1 MIKKYI
7 LSFIFLTGTLFAS
20 EKENIKLLDE
30 IYEKQNYDMAI
41 EQGKKILLRYPE
53 SKKRKE
59 IEERIAKTYYLKK
72 NYKETIEMLQKIV
85 EKYQLTTKE
94 RDEYYYYI
102 GKSYLLIGDEKNSEI
117 YLKKIPK
124 INSYYERLVYDR
136 GVIYLGR
143 DEYEKAFKS
152 FQILTKIGK
161 ELKNSAIFNM
171 VLTAYNDENYSMA
184 IEVLNRYVVLKDKN
198 RDESVIAYIYG
209 TSYYKTDDEKNAIK
223 YLSKLAEKYDDT
235 PYGKKAIITLI
246 EIYANKKDFEMV
258 RKYSEML
265 EGTEEEKEA
274 FATLGDYYVSIKK
287 YKEAKENY
295 KKAGLENN
303 YRAIYGYGYS
313 FYQEGKYAEAL
324 PYFKKLEKSVYYNQA
339 IYYKFA
345 IYYNQRKYSQ
355 ILKERGEAKKI
366 VVTQQDN
373 DNINILI
380 ANSAYEM
387 KNYSLAKDY
396 YSRLS
401 LHTPSKDNFF
411 RVITMSGKLKEIN
424 DVEARFEEYKR
435 KYPKDTKYKKRIYI
449 AAGEAFYNNQR
460 SDLAEKAYKEY
471 LTSEPDKDIE
481 NYLTALLIN
490 EKKYGEASKM
500 LENQEPT
507 MENFYLKAVAATGI
521 GEYVVAEELYNK
533 ILNMINNDPTNELYL
548 KVKLNRINNS
558 FLEGKYQKTIEFG
571 EEYLK
576 ISNSPN
582 KEDVIEKIGLSY
594 FRMDKMDKSRE
605 YFSKLLEIETK
616 KIETKF
622 QIGETYIFEKDYNG
636 AKKIYQEAYDE
647 TTNEKQKEI
656 ALYSL
661 AKVAGLSNKIGE
673 LNKISKRFLKEYPES
688 EYKENMIS
696 IYSNAGEKIKSKNE
710 IITTYK
716 TIYENSSE
724 EHVKQNA
731 IEKLAQASFEK
742 KQYNTS
748 IKYSN
753 QLLDKS
759 KKSLLLAQNYEKL
772 NKLDLA
778 SKEYLK
784 LLNNAKYKEYG
795 TINLAKYYNFKKDYK
810 KSKKYYND
818 ILKMKST
825 YKDLAMFQL
834 GAINEVE
841 QKNKE
846 AIKNYTNI
854 FKKYPNSSYAEEA
867 KLKAA
872 TLNENVDLNTSAKL
886 YNEIA
891 KKTKNKEYKIFAYEK
906 LIFINLKSKQTE
918 TAKKYYENL
927 KKLDN
932 NTAKK
937 YEGYF

>member
-124 INSYYERLVYDR
+124 INPYYERLVYDR

-742 KQYNTS
+742 RQYNTS

-753 QLLDKS
+753 QLLDKA

-784 LLNNAKYKEYG
+784 LLNNAKYKEYA
-795 TINLAKYYNFKKDYK
+795 TINLAKYYNLKKDYK

>member
-124 INSYYERLVYDR
+124 INPYYERLVYDR

-435 KYPKDTKYKKRIYI
+435 KYPKDTEYKKRIYI

-507 MENFYLKAVAATGI
+507 IENFYLKAVAATGI

-576 ISNSPN
+576 ISNSSN

-846 AIKNYTNI
+846 AIKNYTNV
-854 FKKYPNSSYAEEA
+854 FKKYPKSSYAEEA
-867 KLKAA
+867 KLKSA
-872 TLNENVDLNTSAKL
+872 TLNENINLNTSAKL

-927 KKLDN
+927 KKLDS